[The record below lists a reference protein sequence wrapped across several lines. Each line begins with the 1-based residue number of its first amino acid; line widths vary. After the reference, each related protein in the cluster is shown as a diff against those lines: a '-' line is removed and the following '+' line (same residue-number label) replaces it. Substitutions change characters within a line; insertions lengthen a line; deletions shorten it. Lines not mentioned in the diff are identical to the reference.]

1 MRQAIRAIPTQV
13 PRRMLG
19 QPHASQMKPLVT
31 VSDTAFDQVF
41 DGGFFEGDG
50 EGAEADG
57 VGGGVG
63 GVVDGGVDGTGGD
76 R

>member
-1 MRQAIRAIPTQV
+1 V
-13 PRRMLG
+13 
-19 QPHASQMKPLVT
+19 KPLVT
-31 VSDTAFDQVF
+31 VSDTAFNQVF
-41 DGGFFEGDG
+41 NGGFFEGDG

-57 VGGGVG
+57 VGGGGGGGG

>member
-1 MRQAIRAIPTQV
+1 
-13 PRRMLG
+13 
-19 QPHASQMKPLVT
+19 MKPLVT

-41 DGGFFEGDG
+41 NRGFFEGDG

-57 VGGGVG
+57 VGGGGG

-76 R
+76 RW

>member
-31 VSDTAFDQVF
+31 VSDTAFDQIF
-41 DGGFFEGDG
+41 NGCFFEGDG

-57 VGGGVG
+57 VGGVG
-63 GVVDGGVDGTGGD
+63 GGGGGGVDGTGGA

>member
-1 MRQAIRAIPTQV
+1 
-13 PRRMLG
+13 
-19 QPHASQMKPLVT
+19 MKPLVT
-31 VSDTAFDQVF
+31 VSDTAFDQVLN
-41 DGGFFEGDG
+41 GGFFEGDG

-57 VGGGVG
+57 VGGGGG

>member
-1 MRQAIRAIPTQV
+1 
-13 PRRMLG
+13 
-19 QPHASQMKPLVT
+19 MKPLVT

-41 DGGFFEGDG
+41 DRGFFEGDG

-57 VGGGVG
+57 VGGGG
-63 GVVDGGVDGTGGD
+63 GGGGVDGTGGD

>member
-1 MRQAIRAIPTQV
+1 
-13 PRRMLG
+13 
-19 QPHASQMKPLVT
+19 MKPLVT

-57 VGGGVG
+57 VGGGG
-63 GVVDGGVDGTGGD
+63 GGGGVDGTGGD

>member
-1 MRQAIRAIPTQV
+1 
-13 PRRMLG
+13 
-19 QPHASQMKPLVT
+19 MKPLVT
-31 VSDTAFDQVF
+31 VSDTAFDQVLN
-41 DGGFFEGDG
+41 GGFFEGDG

-57 VGGGVG
+57 VGGGGGGVGGG

>member
-19 QPHASQMKPLVT
+19 EPHASQMKPLVT
-31 VSDTAFDQVF
+31 VSDTAFDQVLN
-41 DGGFFEGDG
+41 GGFFEGDG

-57 VGGGVG
+57 VGGRGRG
-63 GVVDGGVDGTGGD
+63 RVDGTGGD